1 MGSAGTPREN
11 ELYSVA
17 DEYLGYEISVIP
29 NQKDWKVGYD
39 RISELLLVDP
49 NHIHPFTGVR
59 GAPHLLVA
67 NTCGNFISEI
77 ETHKWKV
84 VKTSI
89 EPRKDEAADGNDHHM
104 DGLNGLLASRP
115 AEVITFTP
123 VVDEAWELEREIAMF
138 SSIPSNHMA
147 A

>member
-1 MGSAGTPREN
+1 
-11 ELYSVA
+11 
-17 DEYLGYEISVIP
+17 
-29 NQKDWKVGYD
+29 
-39 RISELLLVDP
+39 
-49 NHIHPFTGVR
+49 
-59 GAPHLLVA
+59 VA

-115 AEVITFTP
+115 AEVIPFTAP
-123 VVDEAWELEREIAMF
+123 PVDEAWELEREIAMF